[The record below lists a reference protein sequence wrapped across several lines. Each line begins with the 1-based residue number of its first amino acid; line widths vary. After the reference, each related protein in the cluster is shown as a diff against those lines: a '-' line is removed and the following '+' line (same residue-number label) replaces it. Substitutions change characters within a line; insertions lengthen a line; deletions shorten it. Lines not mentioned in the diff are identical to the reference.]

1 MTITDVVSLFGWQ
14 FLTGLLLSGFVPL
27 LGIYLRMRD
36 EWLAALGLTHV
47 AAAGGV
53 VGVVLHWPVLGAA
66 MLFGMAAAALKA
78 FMRQPGNSVYAAM
91 ILFGWALL
99 LLIAANHHHAHILG
113 QALIDGQ
120 LYFTGR
126 GHLLA
131 AVLLVIAGSMIMW
144 NLSARLLREVLFPGH
159 QSGNDEPVRIY
170 NLAFDL
176 LVAVAMAITAIA
188 VGIMATFALVLLP
201 AWAAFGL
208 ARDWR
213 AAARI
218 AVCLG
223 MIGYLL
229 AFVLAIWLDQ
239 PFGPVLVVMLLALT
253 LLKLRGAT
261 AVTKSM
267 R

>member
-1 MTITDVVSLFGWQ
+1 MTISDVVSLFGWQ
-14 FLTGLLLSGFVPL
+14 FVTGLLLAGFVPL

-53 VGVVLHWPVLGAA
+53 LGVVLHWPVLVAA
-66 MLFGMAAAALKA
+66 MLFGMGAAAIKA

-126 GHLLA
+126 GHLVA
-131 AVLLVIAGSMIMW
+131 AVLLVIAGGLIMW
-144 NLSARLLREVLFPGH
+144 NLSARLMREVLFPGH
-159 QSGNDEPVRIY
+159 QSGNDEPVRLY
-170 NLAFDL
+170 GLVFDL
-176 LVAVAMAITAIA
+176 LVAVAVAITAIA
-188 VGIMATFALVLLP
+188 VGIMAAFALVLLP
-201 AWAAFGL
+201 AWTAFGM

-213 AAARI
+213 T
-218 AVCLG
+218 AVWRAVVLG
-223 MIGYLL
+223 LVGYLL
-229 AFVLAIWLDQ
+229 AFIAAIWLDQ
-239 PFGPVLVVMLLALT
+239 PFGPVLVTTLLALT
-253 LLKLRGAT
+253 LLRLLGCPADSTPTR
-261 AVTKSM
+261 
-267 R
+267 